1 MKRIEEPE
9 FIVSSEE
16 LKRNRARALLRE
28 EIQREDKKE
37 KIITI
42 VALIVGIVMIIAFFK
57 LLSVV
62 NTRDYNT
69 CISKGVSAHV
79 CKKAIEF

>member
-16 LKRNRARALLRE
+16 LRKNRERAILRE
-28 EIQREDKKE
+28 GLEREEKKE

-42 VALIVGIVMIIAFFK
+42 VGLIVGIVIIILFFK

-69 CISKGVSAHV
+69 CLANGGSEQI

>member
-16 LKRNRARALLRE
+16 LRKNREKAILRE
-28 EIQREDKKE
+28 ELEREEKKE
-37 KIITI
+37 NIITI
-42 VALIVGIVMIIAFFK
+42 VGLIVGIVIIILLFK
-57 LLSVV
+57 LLSVA

-69 CISKGVSAHV
+69 CLANGYSEQI
-79 CKKAIEF
+79 CKVQ

>member
-16 LKRNRARALLRE
+16 LRKNRERAILRE
-28 EIQREDKKE
+28 ELEREE

-42 VALIVGIVMIIAFFK
+42 VGLIVGIVIIILFFK

-69 CISKGVSAHV
+69 CLANGGSEQI

>member
-1 MKRIEEPE
+1 MKKIEEPE

-16 LKRNRARALLRE
+16 LKRNRERAILRE
-28 EIQREDKKE
+28 EIQREEKKE

-42 VALIVGIVMIIAFFK
+42 IGLIVGIVMIIAFFK

-69 CISKGVSAHV
+69 CLSNGGSEQI